1 MFWDI
6 FFKKSSDKDD
16 EQKEYI
22 DIIDDKGKKVSVD
35 KKIWLKRM
43 KEKLDEN
50 KNNITKECDILET
63 ATGYGLSLDV
73 VESVSYTHLRA
84 HET

>member
-6 FFKKSSDKDD
+6 FFKKSSDNDN

-43 KEKLDEN
+43 KEKIDELRY
-50 KNNITKECDILET
+50 D
-63 ATGYGLSLDV
+63 ARLS
-73 VESVSYTHLRA
+73 
-84 HET
+84 

>member
-35 KKIWLKRM
+35 
-43 KEKLDEN
+43 
-50 KNNITKECDILET
+50 T
-63 ATGYGLSLDV
+63 
-73 VESVSYTHLRA
+73 VSYTHLRA

>member
-22 DIIDDKGKKVSVD
+22 DIIDDKG
-35 KKIWLKRM
+35 
-43 KEKLDEN
+43 
-50 KNNITKECDILET
+50 
-63 ATGYGLSLDV
+63 LSLI
-73 VESVSYTHLRA
+73 HI
-84 HET
+84 